1 MARSINTDF
10 LQLFKFRVVEP
21 SNFLNPVAGF
31 ASVTIPDFAQPDV
44 TYREGLYVYTRK
56 YPGIPEFPNV
66 TLRRGVARAATD
78 FYSWVLASVNG
89 QEYRTTIEI
98 QHFHRADNKQPSA
111 RYILKE
117 AFAVRMKPSD
127 DLDANTPD
135 IAMEELEIAF
145 EEMEVRRIF
154 GGLGQTLP
162 SGIVQGTGTNVIGT

>member
-10 LQLFKFRVVEP
+10 LQLFKFRVAEP

-31 ASVTIPDFAQPDV
+31 SSVSVPDFSEPEV

-56 YPGIPEFPNV
+56 YPGIPEVSNV
-66 TLRRGVARAATD
+66 TLRRGVARSATD
-78 FYSWVLASVNG
+78 FYNWVLASING
-89 QEYRTTIEI
+89 QEYRTTVEI
-98 QHFHRADNKQPSA
+98 QHFHRADQKQPSA

-117 AFAVRMKPSD
+117 AFAIRMKTSD

-145 EEMEVRRIF
+145 EELQVIRTA
-154 GGLGQTLP
+154 GGLGNTIGQTT
-162 SGIVQGTGTNVIGT
+162 VQGTGTNVIQ